1 MEPNNNSADKKRA
14 ERSLDALFNI
24 FKEIS
29 NHADEVI
36 KNRCPYKNA
45 KSRCTAKFECK
56 NQHYIE
62 KFGEGPV
69 CTGSDLLD
77 YRPAWRTDKKISS

>member
-1 MEPNNNSADKKRA
+1 MEPNNSADKKRA
-14 ERSLDALFNI
+14 ERSLDTLFNI

-56 NQHYIE
+56 NQHYIK
-62 KFGEGPV
+62 KFGEKIPMN
-69 CTGSDLLD
+69 LL
-77 YRPAWRTDKKISS
+77 YYTLQKNSLSNSMRR